1 MGVKIS
7 NVRKNNH
14 KRSLVMIEIIGHF
27 TDRTVRRVFDNVLDA
42 IDYRD
47 TLDAHYAKVEWN
59 RL

>member
-1 MGVKIS
+1 
-7 NVRKNNH
+7 
-14 KRSLVMIEIIGHF
+14 MIEIIGHF

-47 TLDAHYAKVEWN
+47 TLDAHYAKVEWK